1 MFVPVID
8 TNQRPL
14 MPTSPSRAR
23 RWIKSGKAT
32 GFWKRGI
39 FCVRLNVEPSTGNT
53 QPIAVGID
61 PGSKREAFTVKSRFA
76 TYLNILA
83 HAVDW
88 VKEHVETRAQ
98 MRRTRR
104 GRKTPCRHKRAN
116 RLVNTQRLPPSTKA
130 RLQWKLRIVNWLAK
144 MFPITAFVIEDIK
157 ARTWKNGRRW
167 NVSFSPLEVGKSWFY
182 AQLQQLGIL
191 EIKSGIETKELR
203 DSLGLKKIKNKLAE
217 KFEAH
222 NFDSFVLAN
231 WYTGGHTQPENRQLL
246 VVIPLRFHRRQ
257 LHRLE
262 HAPGSV
268 RPRYGGTISAGFK
281 RGSIVQHKKYGLCY
295 VGGFMNSPT
304 QRQPERKV
312 ISLHSL
318 ETGKR
323 LTQNALPADI
333 NFLCYNSWRTR
344 YAASEESPLF
354 PPTTKRSTVMVGVS
368 TGDER

>member
-130 RLQWKLRIVNWLAK
+130 RWQWKLRIVNWLAK

-157 ARTWKNGRRW
+157 ART
-167 NVSFSPLEVGKSWFY
+167 
-182 AQLQQLGIL
+182 
-191 EIKSGIETKELR
+191 
-203 DSLGLKKIKNKLAE
+203 
-217 KFEAH
+217 
-222 NFDSFVLAN
+222 
-231 WYTGGHTQPENRQLL
+231 
-246 VVIPLRFHRRQ
+246 
-257 LHRLE
+257 
-262 HAPGSV
+262 
-268 RPRYGGTISAGFK
+268 
-281 RGSIVQHKKYGLCY
+281 
-295 VGGFMNSPT
+295 
-304 QRQPERKV
+304 
-312 ISLHSL
+312 
-318 ETGKR
+318 
-323 LTQNALPADI
+323 
-333 NFLCYNSWRTR
+333 
-344 YAASEESPLF
+344 
-354 PPTTKRSTVMVGVS
+354 
-368 TGDER
+368 